1 MRQYDPTHHKMN
13 KLLFGPLLFSIGA
26 LLLACNPATPTP
38 SATPSPTPSVT
49 PTPPETPIQRRLS
62 LSPRQ
67 RQRQYSERWR
77 SAVITRG
84 GLTINWDPKQG
95 VQSGSSKGKRG
106 YERPDESTAPP

>member
-49 PTPPETPIQRRLS
+49 PTPTATPIPTPSATPTPTTTPTPTPSATPPHSATSIPEPTPTTAAVQRALA
-62 LSPRQ
+62 Q
-67 RQRQYSERWR
+67 
-77 SAVITRG
+77 
-84 GLTINWDPKQG
+84 
-95 VQSGSSKGKRG
+95 RG
-106 YERPDESTAPP
+106 YY